1 MLSEKQREFIAD
13 PDSFVLKNEVDNQVN
28 KLLYGFQ
35 QQLSALV
42 DQNIYAF
49 PEKIGKTGFKVNK
62 GNNHK
67 GFPFQVMDYPASLGQ
82 EHAFSFRSVVWY
94 ANFFSF
100 SLILK
105 GSPKDAFATHLDRL
119 AGKEYTLA
127 WSDNI
132 WESHI
137 HQDQTLAIT
146 QDQLDKTR
154 STFQEKG
161 AIKII
166 KSYNLNQIDEFERL
180 GTECFKDLFTKD

>member
-1 MLSEKQREFIAD
+1 MLSEEQREFITN
-13 PDSFVLKNEVDNQVN
+13 PESFILKNEVDDQIN

-42 DQNIYAF
+42 DQNIYTF
-49 PEKIGKTGFKVNK
+49 PDKLSKTGFKVNK

-67 GFPFQVMDYPASLGQ
+67 GFPFQVMDFPASLGQ

-105 GSPKDAFATHLDRL
+105 GKPKQVYAEYLNQLTD
-119 AGKEYTLA
+119 KEYILA

-137 HQDQTLAIT
+137 YQDQSLAIT
-146 QDQLDKTR
+146 QDQLGKVTEV
-154 STFQEKG
+154 FEKKE

-166 KSYNLNQIDEFERL
+166 KSYSLNQIDAFERL